1 MATAAIDIERRA
13 WRRQAWVTTVMALT
27 LALGFT
33 VQLAAGRSSFAA
45 PPVVHVHAIIF
56 FGWAVIAT
64 AQAWFAATG
73 RMEMHRPLGWLGAA
87 WALMMVAAGVAVM
100 LNAVGEVR
108 SPFFFMPQVFLIEN
122 LAGLLCFAAMTA
134 AAIVLRRDGG
144 WHRRLHLG
152 ALACLMGPGFGRL
165 LPMPLLTPFAM
176 EIAMLPGLAFPAW
189 LAWREWREDGRLHP
203 AWVPGIAL
211 LPAVTLLA
219 WSLAHSPAG
228 DAIYAAAVAG
238 RPGESVP
245 GLAFP
250 PPPGG

>member
-1 MATAAIDIERRA
+1 
-13 WRRQAWVTTVMALT
+13 MALL

-33 VQLAAGRSSFAA
+33 VQLLAGRSSFAA
-45 PPVVHVHAIIF
+45 PAVVHVHGIIF
-56 FGWAVIAT
+56 FGWAAIST
-64 AQAWFAATG
+64 LQAWFAATG
-73 RMEMHRPLGWLGAA
+73 RTDLHRPLGWLGAA
-87 WALMMVAAGVAVM
+87 WALAMIAAGVAVM
-100 LNAVGEVR
+100 LNAVGQAR
-108 SPFFFMPQVFLIEN
+108 SPFFFQPQVFLIEN
-122 LAGLLCFAAMTA
+122 LATLACFAALTA
-134 AAIVLRRDGG
+134 TAIAMRHDSG

-165 LPMPLLTPFAM
+165 LPMPLLAPFAM

-203 AWVPGIAL
+203 AWVPAIAL

-228 DAIYAAAVAG
+228 DALHAAAVAG
-238 RPGESVP
+238 QPGEALA
-245 GLAFP
+245 GLSFP